1 MKLTVIQVQRAKA
14 TACEYNL
21 PDGKG
26 LYLAVTPTG
35 RKYWRYNF
43 RRADGK
49 ATRMTTASV

>member
-35 RKYWRYNF
+35 GKYWRYNF